1 MKTIGIIMECN
12 PFHKGHEYILN
23 AAKEPFGA
31 DHIIVVLSGDHVQRG
46 EPAIM
51 DKYARTACI
60 LRAGADLVLELP
72 VPFATGSA
80 QYFAR
85 GAISTLLHTGS
96 VDALL
101 FGSEC
106 GDIRALR
113 KHTAAPAETSD
124 PGDHRGRHTTMEDRL
139 SPNDLL
145 AVEYMKAL
153 DYFRSGISAHTLPRI
168 GAAYNEPD
176 LSQKFSSAS
185 GLRRSLNNSEK
196 SFDEVASHMPPYA
209 FDLLQSYAEEHHL
222 LSLSDYSD
230 LIFYAL
236 LREQLNGYAA
246 YFDLFEDLSQ
256 KIRARLNDFVDASS
270 FIALLK
276 SKDITYSH
284 LSRALLHI
292 LLGITNEQVSVLTDR
307 YDYCPYLRILGLR
320 KETSLLHTIKQN
332 ADRPIITK
340 LADARTLLAPGAL
353 ALLEQDIFAS
363 TLYAKCASKNGG
375 IVSEYRRSPVLM

>member
-60 LRAGADLVLELP
+60 LRAGVDLVLELP

-101 FGSEC
+101 FGSES
-106 GDIRALR
+106 GDLQVLKSQASNSSAL
-113 KHTAAPAETSD
+113 ENTSCHD
-124 PGDHRGRHTTMEDRL
+124 GRHTPMPERL

-145 AVEYMKAL
+145 AVEYLKAL
-153 DYFRSGISAHTLPRI
+153 EHFRSGISALTIPRI
-168 GAAYNEPD
+168 GAAYKETD
-176 LSQKFSSAS
+176 LSHRFASAS
-185 GLRRSLNNSEK
+185 GLRTLLNDRAKSLA
-196 SFDEVASHMPPYA
+196 EVASHMPPYA
-209 FDLLQSYAEEHHL
+209 FNLLQSYAEEHRL
-222 LSLSDYSD
+222 LSLSDYSN

-246 YFDLFEDLSQ
+246 YLDLFEDLSQ

-340 LADARTLLAPGAL
+340 LADARTLLAPDAL